1 MADQMIDPRHV
12 TILMVDDAPAN
23 LRLLADMLVSRG
35 YTIGEATSG
44 RQALAMIAANPPD
57 IVLLDIFMPDM
68 DGYEVC
74 ARLKADPATAN
85 IPVMF
90 ISALSETDDIVRG
103 FDVGGVDYITKPFKF
118 QEVMARVANQLMLV
132 HQRREIEALREQD
145 RQHFELLD
153 KMKNEFI
160 RMATH
165 DLRNPL
171 NVILG
176 YTGVLE
182 RIEVNGRDKLL
193 LQEARESIQVN
204 VEKMRALV
212 TDILDLAKMETRG
225 ELALT
230 PVSLTAFL
238 ERGLAGY
245 YRLAEENDI
254 SLVWLPPDY
263 DVRIVVD
270 ASLMMRV
277 VDNLLSNALK
287 YTPSGGEITVEA
299 VPDDGYVVVR
309 VADTGLGVPDAD
321 LPYLFDAF
329 YRVDNEA
336 HGRIEGS
343 GLGLSIVKT
352 IVEQHGGTIHVDSK
366 MGQGSV
372 FSVTLPLPPG
382 AANG

>member
-23 LRLLADMLVSRG
+23 VQLLADMLVSRG
-35 YTIGEATSG
+35 YTIQVATSG
-44 RQALAMIAANPPD
+44 KQALAMIADDPPD

-68 DGYEVC
+68 DGYDVC
-74 ARLKADPATAN
+74 ARLKADPATTN

-90 ISALSETDDIVRG
+90 ISALAETDDIVRG

-118 QEVMARVANQLMLV
+118 QEVMARVVNQLMLV

-153 KMKNEFI
+153 KMKNEFL

-182 RIEVNGRDKLL
+182 RIEANGHDNVL
-193 LQEARESIQVN
+193 LQEAREGIEGN

-212 TDILDLAKMETRG
+212 TDILDLAKMETGG
-225 ELALT
+225 ELVLV

-238 ERGLAGY
+238 ERSLSGF
-245 YRLAEENDI
+245 YRLAEENGI
-254 SLVWLPPDY
+254 TLVWEPPDY

-270 ASLMMRV
+270 ASHMMRV

-287 YTPSGGEITVEA
+287 YTPQGGQITVAA
-299 VPDDGYVVVR
+299 VPGDGHVVID
-309 VADTGLGVPDAD
+309 VADTGLGVPEAD

-352 IVEQHGGTIHVDSK
+352 IVEQHGGTIHVDSQE
-366 MGQGSV
+366 GQGSV
-372 FSVTLPLPPG
+372 FSVTLPLPRDAG
-382 AANG
+382 